1 MDVRGMAE
9 AHLQTVQRTVV
20 DLEKQKANI
29 QEEIAKLNEYLKQG
43 VEELN
48 KNNET
53 APQPDSK
60 NGE

>member
-1 MDVRGMAE
+1 MDLRGMAE

-48 KNNET
+48 KTNEA